1 MTSKLKLIIATLF
14 LSIIMIEPAFAYGS
28 MRCGS
33 HLVTAGGDNAPG
45 KYEVLKRCGDPD
57 VRFGH
62 TWIYERSS
70 MVTRIVRFN
79 SDGQLS
85 SID

>member
-1 MTSKLKLIIATLF
+1 MTCKLKLIVAAFLF
-14 LSIIMIEPAFAYGS
+14 SIIMIEPAFAYGS

-33 HLVTAGGDNAPG
+33 HVITAGGDNAPG

-57 VRFGH
+57 VRYGH

-70 MVTRIVRFN
+70 TVTRIVRFN

-85 SID
+85 SIN

>member
-1 MTSKLKLIIATLF
+1 MTYKLKLIVSAFLF
-14 LSIIMIEPAFAYGS
+14 SIIIEPVLASGS
-28 MRCGS
+28 MRCGT

-45 KYEVLKRCGDPD
+45 KYEVMKRCGDPD

-70 MVTRIVRFN
+70 TVTLIVRFN

-85 SID
+85 SIN